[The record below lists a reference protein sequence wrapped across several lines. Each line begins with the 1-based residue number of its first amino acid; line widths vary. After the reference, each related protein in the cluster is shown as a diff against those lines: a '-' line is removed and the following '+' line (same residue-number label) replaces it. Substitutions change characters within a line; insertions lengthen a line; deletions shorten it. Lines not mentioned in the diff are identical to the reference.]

1 VDNRARII
9 EVAVKL
15 FASRGYDGVGV
26 KELAE
31 EAGVTKPTLYHYF
44 GNKKGLLEEL
54 LAEKFSRIN
63 NLVKEATRYNHDLP
77 FTLNR
82 LVATYFNFAK
92 NNRIFYRMQLAM
104 AFAPVD
110 SESNKAVSK
119 YIKEQYE
126 MVEDLFIQ
134 AAEDHGN
141 MKGRHQAYAAT
152 LLGMIN
158 TYIALS
164 LRGDRELNDELLYQ
178 AVHQF
183 MHGIYS

>member
-1 VDNRARII
+1 MNNRAKIM
-9 EVAVKL
+9 EVAVNL

-54 LAEKFSRIN
+54 LAENFSKIN
-63 NLVKEATRYNHDLP
+63 NLVKEATIYNHDLP
-77 FTLNR
+77 FTLNK
-82 LVATYFNFAK
+82 LVSTYFNFAK
-92 NNRIFYRMQLAM
+92 NNKTFYRMQLAM
-104 AFAPVD
+104 ALAPID

-119 YIKEQYE
+119 FIKEQHN
-126 MVEDLFIQ
+126 MVEELFIQ

-141 MKGRHQAYAAT
+141 MKGRHKAYAAT

-158 TYIALS
+158 TYITLS

>member
-1 VDNRARII
+1 
-9 EVAVKL
+9 
-15 FASRGYDGVGV
+15 
-26 KELAE
+26 
-31 EAGVTKPTLYHYF
+31 
-44 GNKKGLLEEL
+44 
-54 LAEKFSRIN
+54 
-63 NLVKEATRYNHDLP
+63 
-77 FTLNR
+77 
-82 LVATYFNFAK
+82 
-92 NNRIFYRMQLAM
+92 M